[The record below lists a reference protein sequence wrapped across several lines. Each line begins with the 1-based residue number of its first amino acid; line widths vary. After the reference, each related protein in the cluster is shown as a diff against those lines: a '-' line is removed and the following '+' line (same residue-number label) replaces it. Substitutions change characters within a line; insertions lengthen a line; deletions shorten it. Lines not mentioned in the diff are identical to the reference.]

1 MGSCFSTK
9 VEQATTSVVEESQG
23 QQQTGVSEKTD
34 SKSYV
39 DPLQITLDT
48 TPIQTDNVSD
58 ISMESNNQ
66 STTTEEK
73 LVEEETPWV
82 VVEEEAIKEETK
94 QVVEEEKEE
103 EDTEV
108 QPSLSTSSSIVIP
121 MDVPRTANII
131 ESQMDETLIHAFCE
145 DVLHVIH
152 TSTTE
157 TGRPK
162 YIDIRNVDD
171 VQDIKKIVLSL
182 GKQKGSWE
190 KVEIKDVV
198 YVIRMLTYE
207 VLASQSKQTDGSEPI
222 TAEMI
227 YKKKLQE
234 NQIVE

>member
-9 VEQATTSVVEESQG
+9 VEQATTIVVEEPPE
-23 QQQTGVSEKTD
+23 QQQKEVSEKRD

-39 DPLQITLDT
+39 DPLQITLET
-48 TPIQTDNVSD
+48 SPTQTDNVSD
-58 ISMESNNQ
+58 ISMDSNSQ
-66 STTTEEK
+66 STSTEEK
-73 LVEEETPWV
+73 VVEGEIA
-82 VVEEEAIKEETK
+82 VVEE
-94 QVVEEEKEE
+94 
-103 EDTEV
+103 DSEV
-108 QPSLSTSSSIVIP
+108 PPSLSTSSSVVIP

-162 YIDIRNVDD
+162 YEDIRNVDD

-190 KVEIKDVV
+190 KVQIKDVV

-207 VLASQSKQTDGSEPI
+207 VLASQSKRTSGSEPI

>member
-23 QQQTGVSEKTD
+23 QQKTGVSEKTD

-48 TPIQTDNVSD
+48 TPVQTDNVSD

-66 STTTEEK
+66 STSTEEK
-73 LVEEETPWV
+73 LVEK
-82 VVEEEAIKEETK
+82 EAIEEETK
-94 QVVEEEKEE
+94 QVVEEVE
-103 EDTEV
+103 TEV
-108 QPSLSTSSSIVIP
+108 QSSLSTSSSIVIP

>member
-1 MGSCFSTK
+1 MGTCFSKK
-9 VEQATTSVVEESQG
+9 VQQATTNVVEEPQE

-48 TPIQTDNVSD
+48 MPVQTDNVSD
-58 ISMESNNQ
+58 ISMESSNQ
-66 STTTEEK
+66 STSAEEK
-73 LVEEETPWV
+73 LVEEEAVVEEEEAIEDEPKQV
-82 VVEEEAIKEETK
+82 VVEEEN
-94 QVVEEEKEE
+94 
-103 EDTEV
+103 EV
-108 QPSLSTSSSIVIP
+108 PPSLSTSSSIVIP
-121 MDVPRTANII
+121 VDTPKTANII
-131 ESQMDETLIHAFCE
+131 ESQMDETLLHAFCE

-162 YIDIRNVDD
+162 YEDIRNVDD

-182 GKQKGSWE
+182 GKQRGSWE
-190 KVEIKDVV
+190 KVQIRDVV

-207 VLASQSKQTDGSEPI
+207 QMANQMNSAGDSEPI

-227 YKKKLQE
+227 YKKKL
-234 NQIVE
+234 NGDLIVE

>member
-1 MGSCFSTK
+1 MGLCFSTK
-9 VEQATTSVVEESQG
+9 VEQATTIVVEEPPE
-23 QQQTGVSEKTD
+23 QQQKEVSEKRD

-39 DPLQITLDT
+39 DPLQITLET
-48 TPIQTDNVSD
+48 SPTQTDNVSD
-58 ISMESNNQ
+58 ISMDSNSQ
-66 STTTEEK
+66 STSTEEK
-73 LVEEETPWV
+73 VVEGEIA
-82 VVEEEAIKEETK
+82 VVEE
-94 QVVEEEKEE
+94 
-103 EDTEV
+103 DSEV
-108 QPSLSTSSSIVIP
+108 PPSLSTSSSVVIP

-162 YIDIRNVDD
+162 YEDIRNVDD

-190 KVEIKDVV
+190 KVQIKDVV

-207 VLASQSKQTDGSEPI
+207 VLASQSKRTSGSEPI

>member
-1 MGSCFSTK
+1 MGSCFSKK
-9 VEQATTSVVEESQG
+9 VVQATTVVVEEPQE
-23 QQQTGVSEKTD
+23 QQQTGISEKRD

-48 TPIQTDNVSD
+48 TPVPTDNVSD

-66 STTTEEK
+66 STSTEEK
-73 LVEEETPWV
+73 VVEEVVEESIEDEPKQV
-82 VVEEEAIKEETK
+82 VVEEEN
-94 QVVEEEKEE
+94 
-103 EDTEV
+103 EV
-108 QPSLSTSSSIVIP
+108 PPSLSTSSSIVIP
-121 MDVPRTANII
+121 VDTPKTANII
-131 ESQMDETLIHAFCE
+131 ESQMDETLLHAFCE

-162 YIDIRNVDD
+162 YEDIRNVDD

-182 GKQKGSWE
+182 GKQRGSWE
-190 KVEIKDVV
+190 KVQIRDVV

-207 VLASQSKQTDGSEPI
+207 QMANQMNNTGDSEPI

-227 YKKKLQE
+227 YKKRL
-234 NQIVE
+234 NGDLIVE

>member
-1 MGSCFSTK
+1 MGSCFSNK
-9 VEQATTSVVEESQG
+9 VEQSTTNVVEEPRE

-48 TPIQTDNVSD
+48 TPVQSDNVSD
-58 ISMESNNQ
+58 ISMESSNQ
-66 STTTEEK
+66 STSTEEK
-73 LVEEETPWV
+73 
-82 VVEEEAIKEETK
+82 VVEEEEIIEDEIAVVDEEN
-94 QVVEEEKEE
+94 
-103 EDTEV
+103 EV
-108 QPSLSTSSSIVIP
+108 PPLLSTSSSVVIP
-121 MDVPRTANII
+121 VDTPKTANII
-131 ESQMDETLIHAFCE
+131 ESQMDETLLHAFCE

-162 YIDIRNVDD
+162 YEDIRNVDD
-171 VQDIKKIVLSL
+171 VQDIKKIALSL

-190 KVEIKDVV
+190 KVQIKEVV

-207 VLASQSKQTDGSEPI
+207 QMANQMNNAGNSEPI

-227 YKKKLQE
+227 YKKKLE
-234 NQIVE
+234 GDLIVE

>member
-1 MGSCFSTK
+1 MGTCFSKK
-9 VEQATTSVVEESQG
+9 VQQATTNVVEEPQE

-48 TPIQTDNVSD
+48 TPVQTDNVSD
-58 ISMESNNQ
+58 ISMESSNQ
-66 STTTEEK
+66 STSAEEK
-73 LVEEETPWV
+73 VVEEAIEDEPKQV
-82 VVEEEAIKEETK
+82 VVEEEN
-94 QVVEEEKEE
+94 
-103 EDTEV
+103 EV
-108 QPSLSTSSSIVIP
+108 PPSLSTSSSIVIP
-121 MDVPRTANII
+121 VDTPKTANII
-131 ESQMDETLIHAFCE
+131 ESQMDETLLHAFCE

-162 YIDIRNVDD
+162 YEDIRNVDD

-182 GKQKGSWE
+182 GKQRGSWE
-190 KVEIKDVV
+190 KVQIRDVV

-207 VLASQSKQTDGSEPI
+207 QMANQMNNTGDSDPI

-227 YKKKLQE
+227 YKKRL
-234 NQIVE
+234 NGDLIVE

>member
-9 VEQATTSVVEESQG
+9 VEQATTIVLEEPQE
-23 QQQTGVSEKTD
+23 QQQKEVSEKRD

-48 TPIQTDNVSD
+48 TPVQTDNVSD
-58 ISMESNNQ
+58 ISMESGNQ
-66 STTTEEK
+66 STSTEEK
-73 LVEEETPWV
+73 
-82 VVEEEAIKEETK
+82 VVEECEIIKDEIA
-94 QVVEEEKEE
+94 VVEE
-103 EDTEV
+103 DSV
-108 QPSLSTSSSIVIP
+108 VPPSLSTSSSVVIP

-171 VQDIKKIVLSL
+171 VQDIKEIVLYL

-190 KVEIKDVV
+190 KVQIKDVV

>member
-1 MGSCFSTK
+1 MGLCFSTK
-9 VEQATTSVVEESQG
+9 VEQATTIVVEEPQE
-23 QQQTGVSEKTD
+23 QQQKEVSEKRD

-39 DPLQITLDT
+39 DPLQITLET
-48 TPIQTDNVSD
+48 SPTQTDNVSD
-58 ISMESNNQ
+58 ISMDSNSQ
-66 STTTEEK
+66 STSTEEK
-73 LVEEETPWV
+73 VVEGEIA
-82 VVEEEAIKEETK
+82 VVEE
-94 QVVEEEKEE
+94 
-103 EDTEV
+103 DSEV
-108 QPSLSTSSSIVIP
+108 PPSLSTSSSVVIP

-162 YIDIRNVDD
+162 YEDIRNVDD

-190 KVEIKDVV
+190 KVQIKDVV

-207 VLASQSKQTDGSEPI
+207 VLASQSKRTSGSEPI

>member
-1 MGSCFSTK
+1 MGSCFSKK
-9 VEQATTSVVEESQG
+9 VEQATTNVVEEPQE

-48 TPIQTDNVSD
+48 MPVQTDNVSD
-58 ISMESNNQ
+58 ISMESSNQ
-66 STTTEEK
+66 STSTEEK
-73 LVEEETPWV
+73 MIEEETNQVEEEEEIAV
-82 VVEEEAIKEETK
+82 VP
-94 QVVEEEKEE
+94 
-103 EDTEV
+103 
-108 QPSLSTSSSIVIP
+108 PSLSTSSSIVIP
-121 MDVPRTANII
+121 VDTPKTANII
-131 ESQMDETLIHAFCE
+131 ESQMDETLLHAFCE

-162 YIDIRNVDD
+162 YEDIRNVDD
-171 VQDIKKIVLSL
+171 VQDIKKIALSL

-190 KVEIKDVV
+190 KVQIKEVV

-207 VLASQSKQTDGSEPI
+207 QMANQMNNAGNSEPI

-227 YKKKLQE
+227 YKKRLDGDL
-234 NQIVE
+234 IVE

>member
-1 MGSCFSTK
+1 MGSCFSKK
-9 VEQATTSVVEESQG
+9 VVQATTVVVEEPQE

-48 TPIQTDNVSD
+48 TPVQTDNVSD
-58 ISMESNNQ
+58 ISMESSNQ
-66 STTTEEK
+66 STSTEEK
-73 LVEEETPWV
+73 VVEKEESIEDEPKQV
-82 VVEEEAIKEETK
+82 VVEEEN
-94 QVVEEEKEE
+94 
-103 EDTEV
+103 EV
-108 QPSLSTSSSIVIP
+108 PPSLSTSSSIVIP
-121 MDVPRTANII
+121 VDTPKTANII
-131 ESQMDETLIHAFCE
+131 ESQMDETLLHAFCE

-162 YIDIRNVDD
+162 YEDIRNVDD

-182 GKQKGSWE
+182 GKQRGSWE
-190 KVEIKDVV
+190 KVQIKEVV

-207 VLASQSKQTDGSEPI
+207 QMANQMNSAGDSEPI

-227 YKKKLQE
+227 YKKRL
-234 NQIVE
+234 NGDLIVE